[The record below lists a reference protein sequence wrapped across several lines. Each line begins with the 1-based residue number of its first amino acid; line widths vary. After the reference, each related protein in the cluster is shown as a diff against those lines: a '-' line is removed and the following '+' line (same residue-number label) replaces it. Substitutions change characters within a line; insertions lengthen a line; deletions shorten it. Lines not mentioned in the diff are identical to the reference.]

1 MDATTPLR
9 IPAPAP
15 EEPGAR
21 APDRLRLAIRESAV
35 RSRQTEATLR
45 RFRTALDA
53 SADMVLLVDM
63 RQRRFIDFNESACRH
78 LGYTREELLN
88 RGSSEIRV
96 DRPSAV
102 LQREWQNLVASD
114 ERSDTTT
121 AVYRRKDGSTFPVEV
136 RRTVH
141 DTPEGPILVVNAR
154 DLTERVAADQREAA
168 HLRHQAS
175 LARFGQ
181 AALDKREPQ
190 ELIEEALETVVE
202 GVGADAVVY
211 VEPGPQSGELV
222 LRAGVGDT
230 GGDRGLMAFG
240 AGNAVE
246 TALTSSEPF
255 VGSGSALPFAW
266 APKFGS
272 AAVVAVRGDNT
283 VRGALCALSCGED
296 AYWAEELG
304 FLRTAATLL
313 STGLQRID
321 TERRLAFLAQFDPL
335 TGLANRTLL
344 ADRFA
349 QMIERAKRRD
359 APLGVLFVDLDD
371 FKQVN
376 DRLGHSAGDALL
388 CEVAQRLQATVRS
401 GDTVAR
407 ISGDEFAIVL
417 ADLARPDDAALVAQ
431 KVLERLAHPVALA
444 GEQTFVTASIGIS
457 AFPGN
462 GDNAEALLG
471 AADAAMYRAKQSGR
485 NAYQF
490 YTAEITQRTRA
501 RAQLEFELRNAL
513 ERGEFALAYQ
523 PKFDL
528 ASGKPC
534 GAEALLRW
542 MHPARG
548 VVSPVEFIPVLEET
562 GLIVQVG
569 EWAIRRACEDLK
581 TWTAAGLK
589 PMPIAVNLSARQ
601 FRQKDLDARICG
613 LVSAAGVDPALIELE
628 ITESQLMVDPE
639 HAIRIMRSLRER
651 GIRIAIDDFGTGYS
665 SLAYLTRFPVKAL
678 KIDRSFVAD
687 VFSDHADA
695 AIVRT
700 IIEMAHQLGFTV
712 VAEGVETERQAAFL
726 RQFGCEQAQGFLFAR
741 PMAAADVSGLFSFS
755 KMP

>member
-1 MDATTPLR
+1 MDSSALLLTP
-9 IPAPAP
+9 P
-15 EEPGAR
+15 EAPGAR
-21 APDRLRLAIRESAV
+21 APERLRLAIRESAA
-35 RSRQTEATLR
+35 RSKETEATLR

-53 SADMVLLVDM
+53 SADMVLLIDM
-63 RQRRFIDFNESACRH
+63 RQRRFIDFNDSACRQ
-78 LGYTREELLN
+78 LGYSREELLN
-88 RGSSEIRV
+88 CGSSDIRV
-96 DRPSAV
+96 DQPSEV
-102 LQREWQNLVASD
+102 LQREWQNLVSSA
-114 ERSDTTT
+114 ERSDTKT

-141 DTPEGPILVVNAR
+141 DTSEGPIHVVNAR
-154 DLTERVAADQREAA
+154 DLTERMAADEREGA

-190 ELIEEALETVVE
+190 ELIDEAVETVVE
-202 GVGADAVVY
+202 GLGADAVAY
-211 VEPGPQSGELV
+211 VEPGPQPGELV
-222 LRAGVGDT
+222 LRAGVGST
-230 GGDRGLMAFG
+230 GVTCDSELMACG

-246 TALTSSEPF
+246 MALTSSEPF
-255 VGSGSALPFAW
+255 IGSGSALPFAW
-266 APKFGS
+266 AHRLGS

-283 VRGALCALSCGED
+283 VRGALCALSRRED

-321 TERRLAFLAQFDPL
+321 TERRLSFLAQFDPL

-344 ADRFA
+344 SDRFA
-349 QMIERAKRRD
+349 QLIERAKRRD

-371 FKQVN
+371 FKLVN
-376 DRLGHSAGDALL
+376 DRLGHAAGDELL
-388 CEVAQRLQATVRS
+388 REVAQRLQATVRS
-401 GDTVAR
+401 DDTVAR

-431 KVLERLAHPVALA
+431 KILERLAQPVALG

-457 AFPGN
+457 AFPSN
-462 GDNAEALLG
+462 GDNADALLG

-490 YTAEITQRTRA
+490 YTPEITHRTRA
-501 RAQLEFELRNAL
+501 RAQLAFELRNAL

-523 PKFDL
+523 PKVDL
-528 ASGKPC
+528 ASRRPC

-542 MHPARG
+542 LHPQRG

-569 EWAIRRACEDLK
+569 EWAIRRACDDLK
-581 TWTAAGLK
+581 SWIASGLK

-601 FRQKDLDARICG
+601 FRQKDLDARIHG

-628 ITESQLMVDPE
+628 ITESQLMLDPE
-639 HAIRIMRSLRER
+639 HAIRIMRSLRDS

-665 SLAYLTRFPVKAL
+665 SLAYLTRFPVKSL

-712 VAEGVETERQAAFL
+712 VAEGVETDRQAAFL

-741 PMAAADVSGLFSFS
+741 PMPAADVSGLISAS
-755 KMP
+755 RNH